1 MKPDLP
7 PVSPIAFH
15 PMNTEPPLQGR
26 LKLPDGRMVS
36 QACPNPAN
44 LDDYCQSKF
53 GRSWRSIERDCLRS
67 LANRIEALRGRF
79 LPLEALINQGQ
90 FVESLDALSGD
101 IWESLGAAYSDGSSA
116 ALILISKLSLITGT
130 GSMEGAMMAAD
141 LGNVA
146 AYCFLGDHYLSKEQV
161 EQAAAAYQQGMA
173 KGCSACEYQ
182 LGQFAERGVGGQ
194 LKSVRVAFDH
204 YAEATMGNYPPA
216 WVAIARLWLSDPGE
230 LPRHERLVEMLKECV
245 EMRCEGAATALAEIY
260 LAYDQSSYTKRMVM
274 SLYRG
279 AAVEGDIETQL
290 KLASL
295 LAGEGA
301 SEMEIE
307 PDPEEALRWY
317 ERVYSS
323 ENASPA
329 QAILAHLKLGY
340 LFMGKNQYDRAAH
353 HFAFASDTDLEAA
366 ELQRI
371 CEEKGE
377 NLRRWRLHN
386 IGGECL

>member
-15 PMNTEPPLQGR
+15 PMNTETPLQSR
-26 LKLPDGRMVS
+26 LKLPDGTMVG
-36 QACPNPAN
+36 QVCPDPAK

-53 GRSWRSIERDCLRS
+53 GRSWRSIEWFCLRS
-67 LANRIEALRGRF
+67 LATRIEALRGR
-79 LPLEALINQGQ
+79 LSPLEALIKQGQ
-90 FVESLDALSGD
+90 SAESIDAVTDD
-101 IWESLGAAYSDGSSA
+101 IWEALGAAYSDGSTA
-116 ALILISKLSLITGT
+116 ALILISKFSLAKGT
-130 GSMEGAMMAAD
+130 GSMEGAIMAAD

-194 LKSVRVAFDH
+194 LKSVRAAFDH

-230 LPRHERLVEMLKECV
+230 LPRPERLVEKLKECI

-260 LAYDQSSYTKRMVM
+260 LAHDQSSDTKRMVM

-279 AAVEGDIETQL
+279 AAVGGDIETQL

-295 LAGEGA
+295 LEGEGA

-329 QAILAHLKLGY
+329 QAILAHLKLGH
-340 LFMGKNQYDRAAH
+340 LFMGKNQYDPAAH
-353 HFAFASDTDLEAA
+353 HFSFVSKTYPEAV
-366 ELQRI
+366 ELRKI
-371 CEEKGE
+371 CKEKGE
-377 NLRRWRLHN
+377 NLRRWRQHN
-386 IGGECL
+386 TGGECL